1 MKSFLKYSKEIG
13 NNFLLTQG
21 PGGNT
26 STKISENIYIKKS
39 GMHLSDSVNNS
50 IFQKVNLNKIISFY
64 ETNKNNQ
71 KFEEGLSI
79 ETPIHVLL
87 DEKHVF
93 HYHSIS
99 SLIISAITK
108 KDKLDDFLY
117 KRKIQPINYF
127 RPGYELAKEILK
139 KNNKEE
145 INSFFLY
152 SHGMV
157 VSGNNL
163 RNIRSRIYKIENEF
177 EKLLDYKRLEQLLDL
192 VQINYDTEKKQTFIP
207 NPLPNLNYEVFN
219 NLYFFPDHA
228 VFLPFSFCKDNNLI
242 KKNKNIIFFNK
253 EKLYLNKCLDETEKI
268 YLKVLLTICS
278 YIDSKKIYNVINKK
292 TGDNLRKSD
301 DEILRIR
308 VNK

>member
-1 MKSFLKYSKEIG
+1 MKNMCLLSQYFFINYFS
-13 NNFLLTQG
+13 NN
-21 PGGNT
+21 
-26 STKISENIYIKKS
+26 
-39 GMHLSDSVNNS
+39 
-50 IFQKVNLNKIISFY
+50 
-64 ETNKNNQ
+64 
-71 KFEEGLSI
+71 
-79 ETPIHVLL
+79 
-87 DEKHVF
+87 
-93 HYHSIS
+93 
-99 SLIISAITK
+99 K

-177 EKLLDYKRLEQLLDL
+177 EKLIDYKRLEQLLDL

-219 NLYFFPDHA
+219 NLYFFLIMQCFYL
-228 VFLPFSFCKDNNLI
+228 FLFVKT
-242 KKNKNIIFFNK
+242 II
-253 EKLYLNKCLDETEKI
+253 
-268 YLKVLLTICS
+268 
-278 YIDSKKIYNVINKK
+278 
-292 TGDNLRKSD
+292 
-301 DEILRIR
+301 
-308 VNK
+308 